1 MIELIAEAQQLAN
14 AGDFGAALSSVDDAL
29 VRLEAMEIDP
39 ARREVVRY
47 QLLFSR
53 GTFQFSDLEYS
64 GERYLPH
71 HMHFIGLLRQPA
83 ETALG
88 EAERES
94 MLLRSLT
101 IAEGLGGEAVSES
114 EFFEMYGQV
123 PHDAR
128 TIRFWHDISVW
139 AFCNAYRQPLSMAL
153 EFALQNPTDK
163 YTEAIWQRINLMH
176 RSVSG
181 ELQEHEILHY
191 LSLLTLLGQLVEFIN
206 VFQPRLE
213 DRGSWTPAIE
223 RRLAE
228 VRTRIEQASDRQT
241 G

>member
-1 MIELIAEAQQLAN
+1 MIELIGEAQRMAN
-14 AGDFGAALSSVDDAL
+14 AGDFGAALESVDRAL
-29 VRLEAMEIDP
+29 VRLESMEIDP

-53 GTFQFSDLEYS
+53 GTFQFSDLDYS

-71 HMHFIGLLRQPA
+71 HLHFIGLLRKPA

-88 EAERES
+88 EAERKS
-94 MLLRSLT
+94 MLLRCLT
-101 IAEGLGGEAVSES
+101 IAEGLGGEAVSEVD
-114 EFFEMYGQV
+114 FFEMYGQV
-123 PHDAR
+123 PHEAR

-153 EFALQNPTDK
+153 EFALQNPTEK
-163 YTEAIWQRINLMH
+163 YTVAIWQRINLMH

-191 LSLLTLLGQLVEFIN
+191 LSLFTLLGQLVEFIN
-206 VFQPRLE
+206 VFQPRLRE
-213 DRGSWTPAIE
+213 RGNWTAAIE
-223 RRLAE
+223 LRLAE
-228 VRTRIEQASDRQT
+228 VRSRIEQANAQLS